1 MHQGLSMHET
11 LNLHEIL
18 TFKNV
23 CITKASTMQAL
34 VSDEQLKAMLRQ
46 DVEFGQKQIREIQG
60 ILSNKV
66 KNH

>member
-1 MHQGLSMHET
+1 MQQGLSMHET

-23 CITKASTMQAL
+23 CVTKASTMQAL

-46 DVEFGQKQIREIQG
+46 DVEFGQRHIKEIQG
-60 ILSNKV
+60 ILSSHVQK
-66 KNH
+66 H